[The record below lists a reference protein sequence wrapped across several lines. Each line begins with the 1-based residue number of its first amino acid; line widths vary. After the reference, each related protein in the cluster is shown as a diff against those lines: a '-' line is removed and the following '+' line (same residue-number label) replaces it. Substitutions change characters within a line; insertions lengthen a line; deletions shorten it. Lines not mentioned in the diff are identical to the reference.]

1 MKRNMP
7 VFLGK
12 EKIRERNFVLGVV
25 SDLKEFF
32 SNLANSLV
40 RKEIFRVRIEN
51 ERLFYQPSIK
61 INRQLDGLAGTLGR
75 YVEEITQLG
84 TSLQRFADK
93 ISERGPEYGKEM
105 SKLTT
110 SLQKIAALIAG
121 LKFPEP
127 PKIQKI
133 TGDVNVS
140 KLPEIYDFEKMTSI
154 LDSINNNLKNFRVEI
169 PPFPKIPEVKIPTY
183 PKEVKI
189 AQAEEILDSLKELN
203 RAIKELPNKIPKP
216 ELPESISINN
226 WPPQKVPQPVTN
238 ININP
243 LRGDFKTTA
252 VTVTTTPTALPTT
265 PLENRRALIVYNN
278 SSSTIYL
285 GGGSVTAS
293 NGLPLEASSY
303 SPPFDAG
310 VRMTLYGIVSSG
322 TANVRVLEISN
333 DAIGG

>member
-1 MKRNMP
+1 
-7 VFLGK
+7 
-12 EKIRERNFVLGVV
+12 
-25 SDLKEFF
+25 
-32 SNLANSLV
+32 
-40 RKEIFRVRIEN
+40 
-51 ERLFYQPSIK
+51 
-61 INRQLDGLAGTLGR
+61 
-75 YVEEITQLG
+75 VEEITQLG

-93 ISERGPEYGKEM
+93 VSEQGPEYGKEM

-110 SLQKIAALIAG
+110 SLQKIVALIAG

-154 LDSINNNLKNFRVEI
+154 LDSINNALRNFRVEI
-169 PPFPKIPEVKIPTY
+169 PPFPKIPEVKVPAY

-189 AQAEEILDSLKELN
+189 AQAEKILDSLKELN
-203 RAIKELPNKIPKP
+203 QAIKELPNKIPKP

-285 GGGSVTAS
+285 GGSSVTAS

-310 VRMTLYGIVSSG
+310 AKMTLYGIVNSG